1 MKKIAK
7 TISLLLVLAVLLSA
21 CNYFSAPKAKRLEIL
36 SDDYITINPGETTI
50 LEIETDYRGNITW
63 SSDDENVATVDGLGI
78 VTGVSEGIAV
88 IMVSGGGLYDMVSVK
103 VSQSKTELT
112 LTSPSQTVAVGQSV
126 NLQVTVLPAELTEKV
141 SMYIADGSAFATLSG
156 KMLTGVAPGKVVVVA
171 SVDDVV
177 AAETITVVQSASVD
191 EIVLTASAQTAKVGQ
206 SVNLLVEGVP
216 SELIGGVKFNV
227 VEGIGTVSNGKLTS
241 TTVGKVTVCATYGS
255 VQSNFVTVIFEQSDV
270 LPQSITIAASNT
282 SLYVGDK
289 ATLSYSSIPQGS
301 ATFIDYFVES
311 GSNCVA
317 ISDGQIEATAVG
329 TATIYGEFC
338 GVRSNYLTITVLA
351 DQDPYLG
358 VSQASFYNNYREAT
372 SYKDSYYRSLHS
384 FMSGSLD
391 VPSKV
396 PTNATNQPS
405 YGGKLLKNTAT
416 VYGDNGNSYTV
427 LDSSG
432 NEAFTVYKGGA
443 YISLEEVAAYV
454 KAFGNIP
461 ANYDSDT
468 NNKNSSSDP
477 WGKYLRLNHARF
489 YGNVDKYPNE
499 PLLPENYGY
508 GGNKYYYEID
518 IGLSGY
524 NNGNKI
530 TRGAARIVYAR
541 YKGGTYAQTTASER
555 YIFYTYNHYEDFQE
569 YLNYK
574 GGWGKRFG
582 YETSNYTSPTDYVQV
597 NLYDFTIG
605 TSQSAINAWF
615 GNN

>member
-21 CNYFSAPKAKRLEIL
+21 CNFSAQKATRLEIL
-36 SDDYITINPGETTI
+36 SDDYVTINPGETMI
-50 LEIETDYRGNITW
+50 LEIDSDYRGNVTW
-63 SSDDENVATVDGLGI
+63 SSDDENVATVDSLG
-78 VTGVSEGIAV
+78 VVKGVSEGIAV
-88 IMVSGGGLYDMVSVK
+88 IMVSGGGLFDMVSVK

-112 LTSPSQTVAVGQSV
+112 LTSSSKTVVVGQSV

-141 SMYIADGSAFATLSG
+141 SLHIADGSAFATLSG
-156 KMLTGVAPGKVVVVA
+156 KTLTGVAPGKVVVVA

-177 AAETITVVQSASVD
+177 AAETVTVVQSADVD
-191 EIVLTASAQTAKVGQ
+191 KIVLTASAQTAKVGQ

-241 TTVGKVTVCATYGS
+241 TTVGEVTVCATYGS
-255 VQSNFVTVIFEQSDV
+255 VQSNLVTVTFEQSDV
-270 LPQSITIAASNT
+270 LPQSITIVASNT

-289 ATLSYSSIPQGS
+289 ATLSYSSVPQGS

-311 GSNCVA
+311 GSNVVA
-317 ISDGQIEATAVG
+317 ISDGKIEATAVG

-358 VSQASFYNNYREAT
+358 VSQTSFYNNYREAT
-372 SYKDSYYRSLHS
+372 SYKDSYYRSLHN

-396 PTNATNQPS
+396 PTNASNQPS

-427 LDSSG
+427 LDSNG

-443 YISLEEVAAYV
+443 YVSLEQVAAYV
-454 KAFGNIP
+454 KAFGNTP

-468 NNKNSSSDP
+468 GNKNSSSDP

-499 PLLPENYGY
+499 PLLPENNGY

-524 NNGNKI
+524 NNGKKI
-530 TRGAARIVYAR
+530 TRGTARIVYAR

-555 YIFYTYNHYEDFQE
+555 YVFYTYNHYEDFQE

-597 NLYDFTIG
+597 NLYDFMGG

-615 GNN
+615 GKN